1 MMRRSFHSMS
11 FISKLSETSMK
22 PCEPLARF
30 NALSLLS
37 AFAAVA
43 LLTSSCTNP
52 IGANHASVR
61 VAYAQASDNALKGGL
76 SAGSKLILHRYN
88 MTEKYDANPIEALK
102 ALHDRACSDNRRD
115 LLFALS
121 ELSFAEASRLERS
134 PKLSEPKFAR
144 DYYLDAAIYA
154 YYYLLGQGNDP
165 PPDKFDRRF
174 RDACELYNIGL
185 AKGLGAPK
193 STNAVVLLE
202 DSVRQLPPGQVDI
215 HLNTNSFPFPME
227 WFDKFLSADQYLV
240 RGMSVRTRLPG
251 LGAPLIG
258 VSKVL
263 PELRFRRSTPVTI
276 FAHVPGDVRAWSQGK
291 LALDLDVYSGYGDGT
306 VKVGDTTLPLEA
318 DLTAPLAYSL
328 NDSFVWGL
336 GMGQF
341 FSSVEKI
348 KSDVYMSQPY
358 QPGRV
363 PVVFVHGTF
372 SSPVWWAEM
381 MNTLRADPEI
391 RKRCQLWFFI
401 YNSGNPV
408 VYSANA
414 LRDALT
420 AKVKQLDPEG
430 KDPALQQMVVIGH
443 SQGGLL
449 TKLTVTDSGDK
460 LWKSLGVKSLDD
472 PRIEKKQLD
481 LFKRYT
487 VYEPLPF
494 VKRVVFISTPHRG
507 SYLASNFARKIAQ
520 KFVTLPKTVM
530 SQAKELAGL
539 KEKLKIEGISG
550 LPTSLDSMSTSN
562 KFLLALAD
570 IPPGPGVKCNSIIAV
585 QGTGDYHEGK
595 DGLVAYPSA
604 HVNYAES
611 EFIVRSFHS
620 CQDKP
625 PTIEEVRRILLK
637 HLKELPPNVAPGDE
651 KETSAKQ

>member
-637 HLKELPPNVAPGDE
+637 HLKELPPNVTPGDE